1 MRDRRTFLKRAG
13 ALGTAAVI
21 AGCTGGGDSTDDPS
35 TDSGGGGGG
44 DGGDGGD
51 GGGGGDGGS
60 EETDSTS
67 TDSDSSTDG
76 PAATFGGDGEINLNL
91 SPSVPQEQL
100 QVQYSP
106 LRDHILSYVTENY
119 DAPDGLEATMNVGSN
134 YSAVIQALGQGTAD
148 VAETGPL
155 AAVVGNQT
163 GNSEIILQ
171 RFGYGGWTYKSL
183 IAVPND
189 SDISSV
195 ADLEGKDV
203 AFSDPLST
211 SGFLFPVAAMAEAGI
226 DIGELPEGN
235 GSQASFTPRFAG
247 GHVQSYTLL
256 EQGQV
261 DAAGMGGFVRDTGT
275 GPGPDAWQ
283 DVATTLHEDSGIP
296 RAPVV
301 VSPELPQ
308 ESKDAIQQAFIEG
321 PDSIYWG
328 ADGEEGTDDDLW
340 FGDVRAATIDD
351 YQLVVDKA
359 ETLGID
365 PSFFN

>member
-21 AGCTGGGDSTDDPS
+21 AGCTGGGDSTD
-35 TDSGGGGGG
+35 TEGGGGDSGGGGGG
-44 DGGDGGD
+44 GDSGSNSGSNSD
-51 GGGGGDGGS
+51 SGGS
-60 EETDSTS
+60 
-67 TDSDSSTDG
+67 DG
-76 PAATFGGDGEINLNL
+76 PAATFGGDGEINFNI

-100 QVQYSP
+100 EVQYAP
-106 LRDHILSYVTENY
+106 LRDHIQSYVTGNY
-119 DAPDGLEATMNVGSN
+119 DTPDGLEASMNIGTN

-171 RFGYGGWTYKSL
+171 RYGYGSWTYTSL
-183 IAVPND
+183 IATRND

-195 ADLEGKDV
+195 ADLEGRDV

-235 GSQASFTPRFAG
+235 GSQAAFNPRFAG

-275 GPGPDAWQ
+275 GPSPDEFQ
-283 DVATTLHEDSGIP
+283 NVATTLQEDTGIP
-296 RAPVV
+296 RAPIV

-308 ESKDAIQQAFIEG
+308 ESKDAIQQAFLEG
-321 PDSIYWG
+321 PDSIYYG

-340 FGDVRAATIDD
+340 FGDVREASAED

-365 PSFFN
+365 PSFFS

>member
-21 AGCTGGGDSTDDPS
+21 AGCTGGGDGTDTESGGDDS
-35 TDSGGGGGG
+35 DGGDNGGSDSGGDSGGGSTETMSG
-44 DGGDGGD
+44 D
-51 GGGGGDGGS
+51 
-60 EETDSTS
+60 
-67 TDSDSSTDG
+67 DG
-76 PAATFGGDGEINLNL
+76 PAATFGGDGEINFNI
-91 SPSVPQEQL
+91 SPSVPQQQL
-100 QVQYSP
+100 QVQYAP
-106 LRDHILSYVTENY
+106 LRDHIESYVTENY
-119 DAPDGLEATMNVGSN
+119 DTPEGLEATMNIGSN

-148 VAETGPL
+148 LAETGPL

-183 IAVPND
+183 IAVPNG

-195 ADLEGKDV
+195 EDLEGKDV

-235 GSQASFTPRFAG
+235 GSQAAFTPRFAG

-261 DAAGMGGFVRDTGT
+261 DAAGMGGFVRDTST
-275 GPGPDAWQ
+275 GPAPDAWQ

-296 RAPVV
+296 RAPIV
-301 VSPELPQ
+301 VSPQLPQ
-308 ESKDAIQQAFIEG
+308 ESKDAIQQAFLEG
-321 PDSIYWG
+321 PDTIYYG

-340 FGDVRAATIDD
+340 FGDVREATIDD

-365 PSFFN
+365 PSFFE